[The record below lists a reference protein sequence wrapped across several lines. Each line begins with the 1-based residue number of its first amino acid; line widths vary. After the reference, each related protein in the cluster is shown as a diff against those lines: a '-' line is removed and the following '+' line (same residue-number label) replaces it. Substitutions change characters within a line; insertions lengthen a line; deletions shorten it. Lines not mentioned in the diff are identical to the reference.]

1 MRNKILIID
10 DEVTLCRLLRIALEA
25 RSFEVETAYDGP
37 TGLKVAYKFQP
48 DLIILDIMLPDT
60 DGFQICKRLR
70 ELLDVPVVML
80 TARTK
85 EEDII
90 HGFGCGADDYVKKPF
105 GVEELVARI
114 QAILN
119 RTYSHPAPNHVY
131 DDGILSIDINAK
143 LVQKRGKQIH
153 LSSTELRLL
162 TSLVARQ
169 GKIVPHNVLLT
180 EVWGRGYEDAKSSLS
195 LYIRYLRGKLEDT
208 PKKPEYIRT
217 EWGTG
222 YWFAPR
228 NSH

>member
-1 MRNKILIID
+1 
-10 DEVTLCRLLRIALEA
+10 
-25 RSFEVETAYDGP
+25 
-37 TGLKVAYKFQP
+37 
-48 DLIILDIMLPDT
+48 MLPDI

-70 ELLDVPVVML
+70 ELSNVPILML

-105 GVEELVARI
+105 GVDELVARI

-119 RTYSHPAPNHVY
+119 RSYSQTKTNHVY
-131 DDGILSIDINAK
+131 NDGILSIDISAK
-143 LVQKRGKQIH
+143 MVQKRGKQIH

-162 TSLVARQ
+162 TSLVSRK
-169 GKIVPHNVLLT
+169 GKIVPHDVLLT
-180 EVWGRGYEDAKSSLS
+180 EVWGSGYQDAKSSLS
-195 LYIRYLRGKLEDT
+195 LYIRYLRRKLEDS

-222 YWFAPR
+222 YWFAPKIS
-228 NSH
+228 NSQG